1 MHPTRFSV
9 RAAMRPLVLAAM
21 LALAFRPVAAPAH
34 AAPSDASTAS
44 SVGVALS
51 VAAPVGLLVG
61 GASLVVAS
69 VRVVGES
76 TVIVLERVS
85 DGARASV
92 TVASG
97 AVRDAALVTGMA
109 VGLTAMSTG
118 LVLAAGSRAIA
129 LVPNEAGRA
138 LLHDERVSP

>member
-1 MHPTRFSV
+1 MHPTRFSL
-9 RAAMRPLVLAAM
+9 RAAMRTLVLAA
-21 LALAFRPVAAPAH
+21 ALAVAVRPVAAPAH
-34 AAPSDASTAS
+34 PAPSDASTAS

-69 VRVVGES
+69 VRVVGEG

-92 TVASG
+92 TVAG
-97 AVRDAALVTGMA
+97 EALRDAALVTGMA
-109 VGLTAMSTG
+109 VGVTAMSMTG
-118 LVLAAGSRAIA
+118 
-129 LVPNEAGRA
+129 
-138 LLHDERVSP
+138 SPRPAQSA